1 MPRSSE
7 LVPQRVRELRQR
19 KRWSQEK
26 LAEEAG
32 VSKDA
37 VSRIERG
44 DREPRIDTLEMI
56 AEALGTNL
64 SRLFDFSKP
73 IRMTSL
79 QEDHLRVLKQALVM
93 LEPWL
98 AQEMVKSFRDIAR
111 AQRDA
116 RGGGPQGSKPRGG

>member
-44 DREPRIDTLEMI
+44 DREPRIDTLEQI

-64 SRLFDFSKP
+64 SRLFDFTKP
-73 IRMTSL
+73 LRLTSV
-79 QEDHLRVLKQALVM
+79 QEDHLRVLKQALITM
-93 LEPWL
+93 EPWL

-111 AQRDA
+111 AQREA
-116 RGGGPQGSKPRGG
+116 RAGAPEGSTPRRG